1 MPRGNR
7 LRSTH
12 VQAFP
17 VPMIAVPWNMQTR
30 VWNRL
35 AIHHEVGHDLDRDL
49 EILQEIMDAFS
60 RMVFIQA
67 SPDGNA
73 TIYEAIMMQMAEIDQ
88 LLHRLFTT

>member
-1 MPRGNR
+1 VFVLVKKPAEEAEKE
-7 LRSTH
+7 L
-12 VQAFP
+12 
-17 VPMIAVPWNMQTR
+17 
-30 VWNRL
+30 
-35 AIHHEVGHDLDRDL
+35 
-49 EILQEIMDAFS
+49 LQEIMDAFS

>member
-7 LRSTH
+7 LRSTQ
-12 VQAFP
+12 VQSLP
-17 VPMIAVPWNMQTR
+17 VPMIAVPWNMQTMA
-30 VWNRL
+30 WNCL

-49 EILQEIMDAFS
+49 EILDQIMKEFS

-73 TIYEAIMMQMAEIDQ
+73 TIYEAIMSQMAEIDQ